1 MKLVSFQAA
10 DGPAVGLLTDAGVI
24 DLAQAAPQLPRS
36 MKELLQRYGT
46 DLTDAVKT
54 KRDVKPIPMAEATL
68 LPVVPDPN
76 KIICIGRNYAAHAA
90 EGGAKPLDYPDIF
103 MRVATSMVAHNQPIV
118 RPKCSDK
125 LDYEAELVFII
136 GQTTRHATEAN
147 ALDAI
152 AGYSMFNEGSVR
164 DYQRKATQ
172 WTPGKNFD
180 KTGAFGPALVT
191 ADVLP
196 PAMEGQ
202 RIQTR
207 LNGETMQDANTSDL
221 IFPVRKLVAILSE
234 IMTLEP
240 GDVVV
245 TGTPAGVGYPRNPPV
260 FMKPG
265 DTVEVEVEGLGVL
278 VNTIVD
284 AA

>member
-10 DGPAVGLLTDAGVI
+10 DGPAIGLLSADGVI
-24 DLAQAAPQLPRS
+24 DLSQAAPQLPRS
-36 MKELLQRYGT
+36 MKVLLQRYGT
-46 DLTDAVKT
+46 DLTGAVKT
-54 KRDVKPIPMAEATL
+54 KRDVAPVPLDRVEL

-76 KIICIGRNYAAHAA
+76 KILCIGRNSAAHAA

-103 MRVATSMVAHNQPIV
+103 LRVATSLTAHNTPIV
-118 RPKCSDK
+118 RPKASHI

-136 GQTTRHATEAN
+136 GRQTRHATEDD

-152 AGYSMFNEGSVR
+152 AGYSMFNEGSIR

-191 ADVLP
+191 PEGLP
-196 PAMEGQ
+196 PAMAGA

-207 LNGETMQDANTSDL
+207 INGQILQDANTDDL
-221 IFPVRKLVAILSE
+221 IFPVRRLVAILSE

-245 TGTPAGVGYPRNPPV
+245 TGTPAGVGYPRKPPI

-265 DTVEVEVEGLGVL
+265 DMVEVEIDGLGVL
-278 VNTIVD
+278 VNSIEDEV
-284 AA
+284 

>member
-10 DGPAVGLLTDAGVI
+10 DGPAVGLLTEAGII
-24 DLAQAAPQLPRS
+24 DLSQAAPQLPRS

-46 DLTDAVKT
+46 DLTNAVKT
-54 KRDVKPIPMAEATL
+54 KRDVKPIPLAEATL

-125 LDYEAELVFII
+125 LDYEAELVFIV
-136 GQTTRHATEAN
+136 GQATRHATEEN

-191 ADVLP
+191 ADTLP
-196 PAMEGQ
+196 AAMAGQ

-207 LNGETMQDANTSDL
+207 LNGQTMQDANTDDL

-265 DTVEVEVEGLGVL
+265 DLVEVEVEGLGVL

-284 AA
+284 EA

>member
-1 MKLVSFQAA
+1 MQLVTFQAA

-36 MKELLQRYGT
+36 MKELLERYGT
-46 DLTDAVKT
+46 DLTEAVKT
-54 KRDVKPIPMAEATL
+54 KRDVKPIPLAEAEL
-68 LPVVPDPN
+68 LPVIPDPG

-90 EGGAKPLDYPDIF
+90 EGGAKPLDYPDVF
-103 MRVATSMVAHNQPIV
+103 LRVASSLVAHNQPIV
-118 RPKCSDK
+118 RPRVSDK
-125 LDYEAELVFII
+125 LDYEAELVFIV
-136 GQTTRHATEAN
+136 GRQTRHATEAN

-196 PAMEGQ
+196 PAMAGV

-207 LNGETMQDANTSDL
+207 LNGQTMQDANTSDL
-221 IFPVRKLVAILSE
+221 IFPVRRLVAILSE

-240 GDVVV
+240 GDIVV

-278 VNTIVD
+278 INTIQD
-284 AA
+284 EA

>member
-1 MKLVSFQAA
+1 MKLVSMEAA
-10 DGPAVGLLTDAGVI
+10 DGPAIGLLTEEGVI
-24 DLAQAAPQLPRS
+24 DLSQAAPHLPRS
-36 MKELLQRYGT
+36 MKELLTLFGT

-54 KRDVKPIPMAEATL
+54 KRDVAPVPLDEVSL
-68 LPVVPDPN
+68 LPVVPDPG

-90 EGGAKPLDYPDIF
+90 EGGAKPLDYPDVF
-103 MRVATSMVAHNQPIV
+103 LRVPTSLTAHNKPII
-118 RPKCSDK
+118 RPKASQI

-136 GQTTRHATEAN
+136 GQTTRHATEEN

-152 AGYSMFNEGSVR
+152 AGYSIFNEGSIR

-191 ADVLP
+191 PDGLP
-196 PAMEGQ
+196 EAMAGV

-207 LNGETMQDANTSDL
+207 INGQTLQDANTSDL
-221 IFPVRKLVAILSE
+221 IFPIKKLVAILSE

-245 TGTPAGVGYPRNPPV
+245 TGTPEGVGYPRKPPI

-265 DTVEVEVEGLGVL
+265 DHVEVEIEGLGIL
-278 VNTIVD
+278 VNSIED
-284 AA
+284 GA

>member
-10 DGPAVGLLTDAGVI
+10 DGPAVGLLTEAGII
-24 DLAQAAPQLPRS
+24 DLSQAAPQLPRS
-36 MKELLQRYGT
+36 MKELLQRYGS
-46 DLTDAVKT
+46 DLTGAVKT
-54 KRDVKPIPMAEATL
+54 KRDVKPIPLAEATL

-103 MRVATSMVAHNQPIV
+103 MRAATSMVAHNQSIV

-125 LDYEAELVFII
+125 LDYEAELVFIV
-136 GQTTRHATEAN
+136 GQATRHATEEN

-191 ADVLP
+191 ADTLP
-196 PAMEGQ
+196 AAMAGQ

-207 LNGETMQDANTSDL
+207 LNGQTMQDANTDDL

-265 DTVEVEVEGLGVL
+265 DIVEVEVEGLGVL

-284 AA
+284 EA

>member
-1 MKLVSFQAA
+1 MKLVSLLAA

-24 DLAQAAPQLPRS
+24 DLSQAAPQLPRS
-36 MKELLQRYGT
+36 MKELLERYGT
-46 DLTDAVKT
+46 DLTEAVKT
-54 KRDVKPIPMAEATL
+54 KRDVAPIPLAEANL
-68 LPVVPDPN
+68 LPVIPDPG

-90 EGGAKPLDYPDIF
+90 EGGAKPLEYPDIF
-103 MRVATSMVAHNQPIV
+103 LRVATSLVAHNRPIV
-118 RPKCSDK
+118 RPKVSDK
-125 LDYEAELVFII
+125 LDYEAELVFIV
-136 GQTTRHATEAN
+136 GQKTRHAAEAD

-180 KTGAFGPALVT
+180 ATGAFGPALVT
-191 ADVLP
+191 ADELP
-196 PAMEGQ
+196 AAMAGV

-207 LNGETMQDANTSDL
+207 LNGQVMQDANTDEL

-240 GDVVV
+240 GDIIA

-265 DTVEVEVEGLGVL
+265 DTVEVEVDGLGVL

-284 AA
+284 EA

>member
-1 MKLVSFQAA
+1 MQLVSFLAA
-10 DGPAVGLLTDAGVI
+10 DGPAVGLLTEAGVI
-24 DLAQAAPQLPRS
+24 DLSQAAPQLPRS
-36 MKELLQRYGT
+36 MKELLERYGT
-46 DLTDAVKT
+46 DLTEAVKT
-54 KRDVKPIPMAEATL
+54 KREVKPLPLAETTL
-68 LPVVPDPN
+68 LPVVPDPG

-103 MRVATSMVAHNQPIV
+103 LRVASSLTAHNTAII

-125 LDYEAELVFII
+125 LDYEAELVFIV
-136 GQTTRHATEAN
+136 GRTTRHATEAN

-191 ADVLP
+191 PDGLP
-196 PAMEGQ
+196 EAMAGA

-207 LNGETMQDANTSDL
+207 INGQTLQDANTDDL
-221 IFPVRKLVAILSE
+221 IFPVKRLVAILSE

-245 TGTPAGVGYPRNPPV
+245 TGTPAGVGYPRKPPI

-265 DTVEVEVEGLGVL
+265 DHVEVEVEGLGIL
-278 VNTIVD
+278 VNTIAD
-284 AA
+284 EA

>member
-1 MKLVSFQAA
+1 MKLVSMEAA
-10 DGPAVGLLTDAGVI
+10 DGPAIGLLTDEGVI
-24 DLAQAAPQLPRS
+24 DLSQAAPQLPRT
-36 MKELLQRYGT
+36 MKELLTLFGT
-46 DLTDAVKT
+46 DLTAAVKT
-54 KRDVKPIPMAEATL
+54 KRDVAPVPLDQIKL
-68 LPVVPDPN
+68 LPVVPDAG

-103 MRVATSMVAHNQPIV
+103 LRVPTSLTAHNAPIV
-118 RPKCSDK
+118 RPKASHI

-136 GQTTRHATEAN
+136 GQTTRHATEET

-152 AGYSMFNEGSVR
+152 AGYSIFNEGSIR

-191 ADVLP
+191 PDGLP
-196 PAMEGQ
+196 EAMAGV

-207 LNGETMQDANTSDL
+207 INGQTLQDANTSDL
-221 IFPVRKLVAILSE
+221 IFPIKKLVAILSE

-245 TGTPAGVGYPRNPPV
+245 TGTPEGVGYPRKPPI

-265 DTVEVEVEGLGVL
+265 DHVEVEIEGLGIL
-278 VNTIVD
+278 VNSIED
-284 AA
+284 GA

>member
-10 DGPAVGLLTDAGVI
+10 DGPTVGLLTEAGII
-24 DLAQAAPQLPRS
+24 DLSQAAPQLPRS

-46 DLTDAVKT
+46 DLTNAVKT
-54 KRDVKPIPMAEATL
+54 KRDVKPIPLAEATL

-125 LDYEAELVFII
+125 LDYEAELVFIV
-136 GQTTRHATEAN
+136 GQATRHATEEN

-191 ADVLP
+191 ADTLP
-196 PAMEGQ
+196 AAMAGQ

-207 LNGETMQDANTSDL
+207 LNGQTMQDANTDDL

-265 DTVEVEVEGLGVL
+265 DLVEVEVEGLGVL

-284 AA
+284 EA

>member
-10 DGPAVGLLTDAGVI
+10 DGPAVGLLTEAGII
-24 DLAQAAPQLPRS
+24 DLSQAAPQLPRS

-46 DLTDAVKT
+46 DLTNAVKT
-54 KRDVKPIPMAEATL
+54 KRDVKPIPLAEATL

-125 LDYEAELVFII
+125 LDYEAELVFIV
-136 GQTTRHATEAN
+136 GQATRHATEEN

-180 KTGAFGPALVT
+180 RTGAFGPALVT
-191 ADVLP
+191 ADTLP
-196 PAMEGQ
+196 AAMAGQ

-207 LNGETMQDANTSDL
+207 LNGQTMQDANTDDL

-240 GDVVV
+240 GDVIV

-265 DTVEVEVEGLGVL
+265 DLVEVEVEGLGVL

-284 AA
+284 EA

>member
-1 MKLVSFQAA
+1 MKLVSLLAA

-24 DLAQAAPQLPRS
+24 DFSQAAPQLPRS
-36 MKELLQRYGT
+36 MKELLERYGT
-46 DLTDAVKT
+46 DLTEAVKT
-54 KRDVKPIPMAEATL
+54 KRDVAPIPLAEANL
-68 LPVVPDPN
+68 LPVIPDPG

-90 EGGAKPLDYPDIF
+90 EGGAKPLEYPDIF
-103 MRVATSMVAHNQPIV
+103 LRVATSLVAHNRPIV
-118 RPKCSDK
+118 RPKVSDK
-125 LDYEAELVFII
+125 LDYEAELVFIV
-136 GQTTRHATEAN
+136 GQKTRHATEVD

-180 KTGAFGPALVT
+180 ATGAFGPALVT
-191 ADVLP
+191 ADELP
-196 PAMEGQ
+196 AAMAGV

-207 LNGETMQDANTSDL
+207 LNGQVMQDANTDEL

-240 GDVVV
+240 GDIVA

-265 DTVEVEVEGLGVL
+265 DTVEVEVDGLGVL

-284 AA
+284 EA

>member
-10 DGPAVGLLTDAGVI
+10 DGPAVGLLTEAGII
-24 DLAQAAPQLPRS
+24 DLSQAAPQLPRS
-36 MKELLQRYGT
+36 MKELLQRYGS
-46 DLTDAVKT
+46 DLTGAVKT
-54 KRDVKPIPMAEATL
+54 KRDVKPIPLAEATL

-103 MRVATSMVAHNQPIV
+103 MRAATSMVAHNQPIV

-125 LDYEAELVFII
+125 LDYEAELVFIV
-136 GQTTRHATEAN
+136 GQATRHATEEN

-191 ADVLP
+191 ADTLP
-196 PAMEGQ
+196 AAMASQ

-207 LNGETMQDANTSDL
+207 LNGQTMQDANTDDL

-265 DTVEVEVEGLGVL
+265 DLVEVEVEGLGVL

-284 AA
+284 EA